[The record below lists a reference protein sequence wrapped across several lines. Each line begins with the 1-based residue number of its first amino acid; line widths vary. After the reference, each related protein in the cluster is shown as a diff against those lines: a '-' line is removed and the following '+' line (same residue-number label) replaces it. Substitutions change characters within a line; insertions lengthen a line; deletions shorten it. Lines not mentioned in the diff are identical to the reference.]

1 MRLGVQGTKEKKRKQ
16 SLFETVK
23 DLFNFPGARD
33 KTDVT
38 VVRLAVERILILHLK
53 ANQSN

>member
-1 MRLGVQGTKEKKRKQ
+1 MKQ